1 MYVILVGEEK
11 EVLTDRE
18 GELEIFEDLDEV
30 FDFYKRH
37 RDEIKTEKVKLE
49 YQKI

>member
-11 EVLTDRE
+11 EVLCE
-18 GELEIFEDLDEV
+18 GEVPEIFEDLDEV

-37 RDEIKTEKVKLE
+37 SDEIKTEKLKLE
-49 YQKI
+49 YKKI